1 MPPQRLI
8 RRQSLWERVS
18 SYPHDLL
25 LSLNESYELLEWD
38 SLSDTLSIPLGIG
51 LNGLYLIARCDQQQQ
66 ASSYY
71 EKDVFEGSR
80 VSRSGD
86 GGGIFAVAN
95 SGLHTLVQ
103 SFPVLPCSGGRGL
116 LTFSCMRFPGVWLDL
131 VLSMHCFAL
140 RKGRIIECLMRSL
153 MYPFSCTF
161 GEANEV
167 QDGACD
173 AWCKTCDD

>member
-1 MPPQRLI
+1 MPLI

-25 LSLNESYELLEWD
+25 ISLNEWYELLEWD
-38 SLSDTLSIPLGIG
+38 SVSNTLSIPLGIG
-51 LNGLYLIARCDQQQQ
+51 LNGLYLIARRDQQQQ

-71 EKDVFEGSR
+71 EKDVFEGSP
-80 VSRSGD
+80 VSQSGD
-86 GGGIFAVAN
+86 GGRIFIGAAG
-95 SGLHTLVQ
+95 GLHTLVQ
-103 SFPVLPCSGGRGL
+103 PLPVLLFGQGGNGL
-116 LTFSCMRFPGVWLDL
+116 LTFSCLRFLGVWLDL
-131 VLSMHCFAL
+131 ALSMHCFAL
-140 RKGRIIECLMRSL
+140 QKGRIIECLMRSL